1 LTTNQI
7 LTGVGLIL
15 ALAVGSQVLA
25 SRLRIPAI
33 IVLLPAG
40 FIAGAL
46 TTDVDPQRL
55 LGPAFEPLVSL
66 SVAVILYDAGLSLDM
81 RKLKGHTRKVVIRLI
96 VLGVLITTAL
106 AASVAAPLLGMSR
119 GAALMLGII
128 LVVSGPTVV
137 GPLLSFVRPT
147 ERVQQVLIWEGSLI
161 DPVGGIL
168 GALVFHAVV
177 ASTRKGPGS
186 QLAQFTASVGVGI
199 AGGVIGTALLWL
211 LLRKLRLGELLG
223 TTAQLATV
231 IAVAAACDVI
241 REDTGLIAAIFM
253 GLALANR
260 RGFDIPSRRPFFE
273 TLVQLIIGVLFIS
286 ISATVTPA
294 SLRHLV
300 LPTLA
305 LVAVLVL
312 AARPIVA
319 FASTLGTDL
328 TKGERAFIGWMA
340 PRGIVAAATAS
351 TFAAGL
357 VAKGI
362 GGAGKILPA
371 TFVVIVVTVTLYG
384 LTAVPAARRLGV
396 SRPGRTRPLLVGG
409 AAWVVDLG
417 RALQSAGLEV
427 VMWAGLDQQR
437 EQIRR
442 AGLELAPGELL
453 AAATGRGARLEG
465 ITAVLLLTDEDDF
478 NALAS
483 VLLTETVE
491 GRVYRLAPPQL
502 SHGVVAPYTT
512 GHILFATGMTR
523 PAVTARYQDGAR
535 IIVDGTGGVLP
546 AGQDLLFIVR
556 ADGQLAAVTQTS
568 TPTPQPGDTLVSLG
582 SVLAAQPADPGHRDL
597 PEVER
602 R

>member
-1 LTTNQI
+1 MTTNQI
-7 LTGVGLIL
+7 LIGVGLIL
-15 ALAVGSQVLA
+15 ALAAGSQVLA
-25 SRLRIPAI
+25 KCLRIPAI

-40 FIAGAL
+40 FVAGAL
-46 TTDVDPQRL
+46 TSDVNPQDL

-96 VLGVLITTAL
+96 VLGVLITWVI
-106 AASVAAPLLGMSR
+106 AASLAAPLLGMSR
-119 GAALMLGII
+119 GAAVMLGII

-147 ERVQQVLIWEGSLI
+147 ERLQQVLIWEGSLI

-168 GALVFHAVV
+168 GALVFHAVI

-186 QLAQFTASVGVGI
+186 QLVQFAASIGVGL
-199 AGGVIGTALLWL
+199 AGGVAGTALLWL
-211 LLRKLRLGELLG
+211 LLRRLRLGEVLG
-223 TTAQLATV
+223 TTAQLAAV

-241 REDTGLIAAIFM
+241 RDDAGLIAAIFM

-260 RGFDIPSRRPFFE
+260 RGFDIPARRPFFE

-286 ISATVTPA
+286 ISATVTPQ
-294 SLRHLV
+294 SLRHLL

-305 LVAVLVL
+305 LVAALVLV
-312 AARPIVA
+312 ARPIAA
-319 FASTLGTDL
+319 FASTLRTDL
-328 TKGERAFIGWMA
+328 TKGERAFVGWMA

-362 GGAGKILPA
+362 GGAAKILPA
-371 TFVVIVVTVTLYG
+371 TFVVIVATVTLYG

-396 SRPGRTRPLLVGG
+396 SRPARTRPLLVGG
-409 AAWVVDLG
+409 APWVIELG

-453 AAATGRGARLEG
+453 AAATGRGATGGNHGRAAADGRGRLQR
-465 ITAVLLLTDEDDF
+465 A
-478 NALAS
+478 
-483 VLLTETVE
+483 
-491 GRVYRLAPPQL
+491 RLGAA
-502 SHGVVAPYTT
+502 G
-512 GHILFATGMTR
+512 GKR
-523 PAVTARYQDGAR
+523 RGAR
-535 IIVDGTGGVLP
+535 IP
-546 AGQDLLFIVR
+546 ACAATAQSRSGRSLHRRGNPVR
-556 ADGQLAAVTQTS
+556 QRPDQAG
-568 TPTPQPGDTLVSLG
+568 
-582 SVLAAQPADPGHRDL
+582 GHRAISGRGADRHIRS
-597 PEVER
+597 R
-602 R
+602 RRAARWTGPPVPRAHGRPARRRHSDQHAGAACW